1 MNDPRFL
8 LLLLL
13 VAVMVVMLV
22 LAVSGPSADRARTR
36 RLATI
41 KGRYVADETSLLEAR
56 MRKVISSRKV
66 ESSQLLVSLIPNP
79 ERLALRLAMTGKKW
93 TLSQY
98 MTTCAGL
105 FLAIFTLMT
114 LRGFSF
120 IPAIFVGLS
129 AGFGLPH
136 YMVGRMIRK
145 RVNKFTSSFPDALD
159 LLVRGLRSGLPVSET
174 MNVVSREIRGP
185 VGEEFRQIT
194 ERIKI
199 GKSMDQSLQDTA
211 KRLGTAEFQF
221 FCITLAIQR
230 ETGGNLAE
238 TLSNLGNV
246 LRQRAQMK
254 LKIRAM
260 SSESKASAY
269 IIGCLPF
276 LVFGLICWINYEY
289 MKPFFT
295 PDPAGLLGLG
305 LMQLIG
311 IGGMCWMGIG
321 VFIMSQMISFEI

>member
-1 MNDPRFL
+1 MIDMK

-13 VAVMVVMLV
+13 VLAATFVALLV
-22 LAVSGPSADRARTR
+22 LAFSGPSADRARTR
-36 RLATI
+36 RLAAVRSRHSGDDNQI
-41 KGRYVADETSLLEAR
+41 EAR
-56 MRKVISSRKV
+56 MRKAIASRKV

-79 ERLALRLAMTGKKW
+79 ENLARRLAMTGKKW

-98 MTTCAGL
+98 MGASAGL
-105 FLAIFTLMT
+105 LMVVFTLMT

-120 IPAIFVGLS
+120 LPSFFVSMAMGLGIPHMVVGKLI
-129 AGFGLPH
+129 A
-136 YMVGRMIRK
+136 K
-145 RVNKFTSSFPDALD
+145 RLAKFNHNFPDALD

-174 MNVVSREIRGP
+174 MTVVSREIPGP
-185 VGEEFRQIT
+185 VGEEFKLIC
-194 ERIKI
+194 ERVKI
-199 GKSMDQSLQDTA
+199 GKSMDQALQDTA

-238 TLSNLGNV
+238 TLANLGGV

-269 IIGCLPF
+269 IIGVLPF
-276 LVFGLICWINYEY
+276 LVFGLICWINFEY

-295 PDPAGLLGLG
+295 PDPAGLFGLG
-305 LMQLIG
+305 LMQMIALGAMGWISIG
-311 IGGMCWMGIG
+311 A
-321 VFIMSQMISFEI
+321 FIMRQMINFEI